1 MKVMGGYDFPGSNSV
16 SLYLWHWIYDC
27 SMNSVV
33 FNLSI
38 LVQNIDLHALT
49 GWIPE
54 RWAIRLNEPDFNK
67 DILFD
72 TLLLR
77 LHKGDVLVTV
87 ATGELSNSD
96 ADRTGLVPSHAY
108 AVLDVRKINVSKTEA
123 LRTRFLISINLDKR
137 VVVFK

>member
-1 MKVMGGYDFPGSNSV
+1 
-16 SLYLWHWIYDC
+16 
-27 SMNSVV
+27 MNSIV

-38 LVQNIDLHALT
+38 LLQNIDLHALT

-54 RWAIRLNEPDFNK
+54 RWAIRPNEPDFNK
-67 DILFD
+67 DVLFD

-87 ATGELSNSD
+87 ATGELSNLD

-108 AVLDVRKINVSKTEA
+108 AVLDVRKINVSKTKA
-123 LRTRFLISINLDKR
+123 LRIRLSISVNVDKR